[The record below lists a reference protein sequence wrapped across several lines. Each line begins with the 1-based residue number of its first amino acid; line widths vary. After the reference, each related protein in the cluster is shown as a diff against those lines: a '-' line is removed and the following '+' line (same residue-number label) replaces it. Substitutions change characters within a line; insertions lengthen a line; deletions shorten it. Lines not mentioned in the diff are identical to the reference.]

1 MLHLDYGLIRVRDM
15 PREVNADQR
24 LADIAAA
31 TIRVA
36 RSAGPHA
43 VTIRSVAAEL
53 GGSTTLVTNYV
64 PSRAALIL
72 NALDRGRDRWQAEL
86 DASLA
91 AAGDADRFAAI
102 IEWSL
107 TTGPDEPVLR
117 ALILEIVANADREP
131 EMRAALH
138 RETIAF
144 QDFLLEEAR
153 AAGFADP
160 EHVTG
165 LAYLLVRG
173 AYFASAEDPARWDDA
188 QLRAVIHAALTS
200 QPRTG
205 RVRRGTERQRP
216 EHQRTT

>member
-1 MLHLDYGLIRVRDM
+1 M

-91 AAGDADRFAAI
+91 GAGDDDDRFAAI

-144 QDFLLEEAR
+144 QGFLLEEAR
-153 AAGFADP
+153 SAGFADP

-188 QLRAVIHAALTS
+188 QLRAVIHAALAS

-205 RVRRGTERQRP
+205 EVHRGTERARP

>member
-1 MLHLDYGLIRVRDM
+1 M
-15 PREVNADQR
+15 PREVDADQR

-36 RSAGPHA
+36 RSAGSHA
-43 VTIRSVAAEL
+43 VTIRSVAKEL
-53 GGSTTLVTNYV
+53 GGSTTLVTNYL

-72 NALDRGRDRWQAEL
+72 NALDRGRDRWQAAL
-86 DASLA
+86 DESLGA
-91 AAGDADRFAAI
+91 AAPEDRFGAV

-131 EMRAALH
+131 DLRTALH
-138 RETIAF
+138 RESSAF
-144 QDFLLEEAR
+144 QQVLVEEAR
-153 AAGFADP
+153 TAGYREP
-160 EHVTG
+160 EHVAG

-173 AYFASAEDPARWDDA
+173 SYVASAEDPARWDEA
-188 QLRAVIHAALTS
+188 QLREVIHATLAA

-205 RVRRGTERQRP
+205 ASSDP
-216 EHQRTT
+216 PAHQRTT